1 MADLIGAGQGF
12 GVPLQGGPAW
22 PLLTYNQKTPKKQT
36 AVWASTEKGVKIIL
50 STLSRTNA
58 IFLDGKGK
66 RKAIVGVYTMSQVAH
81 TSNASFQKVVFNA
94 IESSINSGE
103 LSKKQ
108 ELQLSDLVRHK
119 AKTTKQGT
127 ENLRNFPT
135 QFSASQFDQYIT
147 SLSFDERKFVINVLD
162 SAQAEKIGIPS
173 VARVIEKTRDPSF
186 FGSELVSIVSFLEV
200 DVDALEKGLATKT
213 LTAAK
218 FKVPVHLSYDTMVP
232 GRIITHLRTP
242 IPFELAAKK
251 MSDAFKKEYPTS
263 RTDYLLA
270 GKFHSGIPLPV
281 LDSATVTLVNQA
293 QSLPISQA
301 EVRAMS
307 TAILDEWT
315 VLDDSNSKGAVEF
328 IRAIRNN
335 DAGETLT
342 NYTEP
347 DIRKWLKAGHLKIF
361 KLGEFDVWFAL
372 KFGILSDDEKSIT
385 DNGDRELVGVT
396 SNVPLK
402 GMSNLIMAKAL
413 QEGANKL
420 GCFSVKSDKFPEGF
434 LPSLYEKHGWR
445 QTGSVPY
452 DPLYKDEG
460 STVTDQELL
469 EKDKKRRE
477 SWEKTGWNES
487 RHGMPDVVFMEHEGF
502 PSRTTGQDS
511 GNDASGVAGESVQGT
526 GTEPEEV
533 AKGRLYDD
541 FALLHGGASEGDA
554 GDGRRLLPRGYD
566 RLRGFVKGAS
576 PDSLRVTG
584 LDESRRDQLLDAF
597 SSGETY
603 SVIRSTGDIDTRFA
617 SMFSPFVRSPEL
629 RPKLGEMARE
639 RGAKVLREV
648 LPYILQSKR
657 SGASIDREARS
668 IEAFEYD
675 RLLRETFG
683 ANSPEEQD
691 ALPPVDRQAARSE
704 AQSLA
709 EKWKAQKM
717 REKKKAPKE
726 VMVGHLRTLDAIL
739 RALPAEVRGKIGG
752 FVAIAKLTDPDAM
765 LDEIEARVKKIDIEV
780 EKWLRKEAETRRK
793 KLFKQAQPVRDAA
806 GKAPKGKAGADIHDL
821 FRKLKEAMLWDG
833 DTAETWA
840 VGLEDR
846 IASGELSP
854 EEEAH
859 AQIEANLVRLFAD
872 WGDTYEDSGKTDK
885 NGRPIKVLT
894 KRGADAARRTAAV
907 DAAEEVFRVGYLRE
921 KERVARE
928 RELREQD
935 RADIISDVGGA
946 GTRKR
951 RAATEAEDATQK
963 GRARE
968 WLRDLFGFAQVV
980 GEAVGDKSKWKNWFA
995 DRERVASNQKED
1007 EIQQVNDDLEKFF
1020 ADLAGGS
1027 ILDGEKLLWRMS
1039 QRSMDTSAGPMAEL
1053 EAISAIMMWRQEDGR
1068 RHMKGKRDAKGNVI
1082 STWSYDQ
1089 GFVDLLESQLSKEG
1103 VAVLDFLTV
1112 QYAGE
1117 WETLNPV
1124 FRELNGINLPKH
1136 HFYSPISVKPQ
1147 QVKQG
1152 QMLDPNTGTSMS
1164 TGSMTPGSLRTRSQT
1179 VAEPDFRNAIEVY
1192 IGHKKQLAHWKAYA
1206 KFSKEAQARLGN
1218 REVRNAIEAKEGQEA
1233 AKVLQGWLDYF
1244 AQGGTRDA
1252 AAHYAIN
1259 KGINRI
1265 YGRAASMALVGR
1277 IGTLAVQV
1285 TQLAAA
1291 TAKMPV
1297 GSYITRL
1304 GKLLSG
1310 NLAWGDAL
1318 NSEYMQRR
1326 IRQMPASLQVAM
1338 DGLRASKPNAVKHAV
1353 REIGKLLSG
1362 TDGLFTAG
1370 TYAIIYDYQFKRMRE
1385 AGLDIDTARE
1395 EARMETERTMDEIAQ
1410 PTRPGTRSIKEVTT
1424 TDPLAKVV
1432 WAFASEPRKN
1442 LALLFYSAFNREG
1455 KDGARAALYVLGL
1468 NAVISSLVRSVWRDM
1483 RDDDDEEFF
1492 DERNWGPRKVML
1504 AMATDWM
1511 AGIPLVGEE
1520 VQNALFR
1527 LSGEYVPEGTL
1538 LSAIGQAPGSFIDL
1552 LPGGDA
1558 ADSKDLEMVLMAMGL
1573 KSDTIAAAASLMHI
1587 YRDLEGLTRNLID

>member
-1 MADLIGAGQGF
+1 
-12 GVPLQGGPAW
+12 
-22 PLLTYNQKTPKKQT
+22 
-36 AVWASTEKGVKIIL
+36 
-50 STLSRTNA
+50 
-58 IFLDGKGK
+58 
-66 RKAIVGVYTMSQVAH
+66 
-81 TSNASFQKVVFNA
+81 
-94 IESSINSGE
+94 
-103 LSKKQ
+103 
-108 ELQLSDLVRHK
+108 
-119 AKTTKQGT
+119 
-127 ENLRNFPT
+127 
-135 QFSASQFDQYIT
+135 
-147 SLSFDERKFVINVLD
+147 
-162 SAQAEKIGIPS
+162 
-173 VARVIEKTRDPSF
+173 
-186 FGSELVSIVSFLEV
+186 
-200 DVDALEKGLATKT
+200 
-213 LTAAK
+213 
-218 FKVPVHLSYDTMVP
+218 
-232 GRIITHLRTP
+232 
-242 IPFELAAKK
+242 
-251 MSDAFKKEYPTS
+251 
-263 RTDYLLA
+263 
-270 GKFHSGIPLPV
+270 
-281 LDSATVTLVNQA
+281 
-293 QSLPISQA
+293 
-301 EVRAMS
+301 
-307 TAILDEWT
+307 
-315 VLDDSNSKGAVEF
+315 
-328 IRAIRNN
+328 
-335 DAGETLT
+335 
-342 NYTEP
+342 
-347 DIRKWLKAGHLKIF
+347 
-361 KLGEFDVWFAL
+361 
-372 KFGILSDDEKSIT
+372 
-385 DNGDRELVGVT
+385 
-396 SNVPLK
+396 
-402 GMSNLIMAKAL
+402 
-413 QEGANKL
+413 
-420 GCFSVKSDKFPEGF
+420 
-434 LPSLYEKHGWR
+434 
-445 QTGSVPY
+445 
-452 DPLYKDEG
+452 
-460 STVTDQELL
+460 
-469 EKDKKRRE
+469 
-477 SWEKTGWNES
+477 
-487 RHGMPDVVFMEHEGF
+487 
-502 PSRTTGQDS
+502 
-511 GNDASGVAGESVQGT
+511 
-526 GTEPEEV
+526 
-533 AKGRLYDD
+533 
-541 FALLHGGASEGDA
+541 
-554 GDGRRLLPRGYD
+554 
-566 RLRGFVKGAS
+566 
-576 PDSLRVTG
+576 
-584 LDESRRDQLLDAF
+584 
-597 SSGETY
+597 
-603 SVIRSTGDIDTRFA
+603 
-617 SMFSPFVRSPEL
+617 
-629 RPKLGEMARE
+629 
-639 RGAKVLREV
+639 
-648 LPYILQSKR
+648 
-657 SGASIDREARS
+657 
-668 IEAFEYD
+668 
-675 RLLRETFG
+675 
-683 ANSPEEQD
+683 
-691 ALPPVDRQAARSE
+691 
-704 AQSLA
+704 
-709 EKWKAQKM
+709 
-717 REKKKAPKE
+717 
-726 VMVGHLRTLDAIL
+726 
-739 RALPAEVRGKIGG
+739 
-752 FVAIAKLTDPDAM
+752 
-765 LDEIEARVKKIDIEV
+765 
-780 EKWLRKEAETRRK
+780 
-793 KLFKQAQPVRDAA
+793 
-806 GKAPKGKAGADIHDL
+806 
-821 FRKLKEAMLWDG
+821 MLWDG

-1068 RHMKGKRDAKGNVI
+1068 RHMKGKRDGKGNVI

-1370 TYAIIYDYQFKRMRE
+1370 TYAIIYDYQVKRMRE

-1492 DERNWGPRKVML
+1492 DERNWGPRKIML

-1520 VQNALFR
+1520 VQNALFA